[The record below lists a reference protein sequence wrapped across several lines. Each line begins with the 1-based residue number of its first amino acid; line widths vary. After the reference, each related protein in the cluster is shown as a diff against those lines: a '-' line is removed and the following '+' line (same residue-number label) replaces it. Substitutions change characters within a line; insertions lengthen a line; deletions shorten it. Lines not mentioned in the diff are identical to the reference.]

1 METLILRCYTGVNNL
16 ISDRMNGSLIK
27 FFSLLFLLG
36 LLAGACTSLGAGDR
50 AARER
55 TPFARAP
62 LGGALPSLPSAVER
76 QVPSLEDLFGRFQEE
91 EIRIALLLPLSGP
104 GESTGNAFLDAAA
117 MALFESYDP
126 RLQLFPY
133 DTGGTPEGARR
144 AAREAVGNDPDIVI
158 GPLFAASIA
167 AAAPIVR
174 AGGLNMIGF
183 SNNREVAGNGVYLLS
198 FLPSQ
203 EVERVIAYAAAQG
216 HDQFAALIPD
226 SPYGAAALEGFSR
239 SVFLSG
245 KAITGLEIYER
256 DTQTVFDPVRR
267 LANYDQRRGAYLDEE
282 RFLEALGDDDLAKE
296 ILKGLEPFETLGE
309 PPFSAVLVP
318 EGGQFLRSLVPLL
331 PFFEVDPLKVQFL
344 GTGLWYDPT
353 LPGEPTLEGA
363 WFAGPD
369 PAKVED
375 FMARFK
381 GLYGYRP
388 PRIVTLS
395 YDAISLVATLARIE
409 FKRAR
414 FSGKT
419 LQNAN
424 GFEGLDGIFRF
435 RGDGTS
441 ERRFAILEIR
451 RQGFFVVSPAP
462 SSFQDVP

>member
-1 METLILRCYTGVNNL
+1 METLTLRCYTGINNS
-16 ISDRMNGSLIK
+16 ISDRMNGSFIK
-27 FFSLLFLLG
+27 FFSILFLLS
-36 LLAGACTSLGAGDR
+36 LFAGACVSSSPGER
-50 AARER
+50 VAREQ
-55 TPFARAP
+55 TPFTRGP
-62 LGGALPSLPSAVER
+62 LGGVLPSLPSAVER

-104 GESTGNAFLDAAA
+104 GESAGNAFLDAAA

-144 AAREAVGNDPDIVI
+144 AAREAVSNDPDIVI

-167 AAAPIVR
+167 AAAPIVS
-174 AGGLNMIGF
+174 AEGLNMIGF

-203 EVERVIAYAAAQG
+203 EVERVIAYAAGQG

-226 SPYGAAALEGFSR
+226 SPYGEAVLEGFSG

-256 DTQTVFDPVRR
+256 NTQTVFDPVRR
-267 LANYDQRRGAYLDEE
+267 LANYDQRREAYLDEE

-318 EGGQFLRSLVPLL
+318 EGGQFLRSFIPLL

-353 LPGEPTLEGA
+353 LPGEPSLEGA

-375 FMARFK
+375 FMARFQ

-388 PRIVTLS
+388 PRIATLS
-395 YDAISLVATLARIE
+395 YDAVSLVAILARIE
-409 FKRAR
+409 FKKAR
-414 FSGKT
+414 FSDKT
-419 LQNAN
+419 LRDAN
-424 GFEGLDGIFRF
+424 GFSGLDGIFRF
-435 RGDGTS
+435 RSDGTS
-441 ERRFAILEIR
+441 ERGFAILEIR
-451 RQGFFVVSPAP
+451 KEGFFVVSPAP
-462 SSFQDVP
+462 SSFQEIP